1 MLSLCV
7 EILLHDLLSVL
18 TFVLPPPI
26 PLAMPLFC
34 AAHGPCSSLCLFLFL
49 FLSLILLFSSQL
61 RILLLSLLMSSL
73 PLFPAPMQT
82 SHDAFTHDHS
92 RQGEP
97 SCSAYA
103 SEGLGGQAEG
113 TLTSI
118 EEAENSQVVSGVP
131 QETTE
136 EQQDGSVAAPRP
148 ALSPAESTKETA
160 EKQSEPLRERG
171 PMYCY
176 TRERWSP
183 QKRQFCC
190 RTYGLG
196 C

>member
-1 MLSLCV
+1 MSGKRVVDGFPLVSACVMLV
-7 EILLHDLLSVL
+7 LLSVVGQDIMQGNSCSEAATQL
-18 TFVLPPPI
+18 GLPADCTSWNDGCNTCHCSEGYS
-26 PLAMPLFC
+26 PLCTMRFC
-34 AAHGPCSSLCLFLFL
+34 
-49 FLSLILLFSSQL
+49 I
-61 RILLLSLLMSSL
+61 
-73 PLFPAPMQT
+73 
-82 SHDAFTHDHS
+82 